1 MTKLLV
7 SLTALLLAACT
18 SHTSAVGGS
27 GQAAESNDHRAAD
40 HTGSGSMTLPTDS
53 TANQSAH

>member
-7 SLTALLLAACT
+7 SLTVLLLAAC
-18 SHTSAVGGS
+18 SHAGSVGGS
-27 GQAAESNDHRAAD
+27 GQAAESSDQRAAD
-40 HTGSGSMTLPTDS
+40 HAGSGSMTLPTDS